1 MAAPELIEQHGLRIA
16 VEGCG
21 HGVLHEI
28 YASVAKSCEI
38 KGWPDVDLLIIG
50 GDFQAVRNASDLKA
64 VSMPSKYYAMH
75 DFHEYYSGA
84 RLAPYLTIFIGGN
97 HEASNYMWELYYGGW
112 AAPKIYYMGAANV
125 IRLGPLRIAGLSG
138 IWKGY
143 NFKKPHYERLPYNN
157 DDVKSIYHVRE
168 LEVRKLVQ
176 IRTQVDIGLSHDW
189 PRGMEWKGN
198 FRQLFKWKPDFEKEA
213 KDGTLGSV
221 AAKTVLERLRPP
233 HWFSAHMHAKF
244 PAVWE
249 HVDISNRTEQSK
261 HTEGSPAAVM
271 NASEINLDMA
281 DDADVSAPKNEA
293 EIDLDMDEDEAPAA
307 PAVENKE
314 KGKPTTRES
323 ESEISQ
329 DIRSLLPESFA
340 RPEVEPA
347 PTLPFPEE
355 ITNKRTKFL
364 ALDKCLP
371 KRNFLQ
377 LLEIE
382 PHEGAEVLQRPLGLQ
397 YDKEWLAIT
406 RVFADHVQ
414 VGDPH
419 FQVPRDKGEAF
430 YRPLV
435 EKEMEWVEE
444 NIVKANKMMV
454 PEDFAQTAPTYDAA
468 LGIHVQEQPKGN
480 FAAARLF
487 GRDIA
492 DCTTLLDTSCPHRT
506 ARTAR
511 RGVAKGL
518 RVPVKSL
525 EGLSLP
531 GADGQASGGNDNK
544 AKSSTRL
551 PPHAHYPSS
560 QLPTHTTTFNHNLAQ
575 LLLATMASRFVENLE
590 EVPISHPHLNVS
602 LDDILAEE
610 RRKRSS
616 SQSSA
621 SSEPRRSGSTSAA
634 MMPASPT
641 TESKIKRAFTIGGKK
656 GRRST

>member
-1 MAAPELIEQHGLRIA
+1 MAAPELIEQQGLRIA

-28 YASVAKSCEI
+28 YASVAKACEI

-112 AAPKIYYMGAANV
+112 AAPRIYYMGAANV

-143 NFKKPHYERLPYNN
+143 NFKKPHYERLPYNS

-168 LEVRKLVQ
+168 LEVRKLIQ

-198 FRQLFKWKPDFEKEA
+198 FRQLFKWKPDFEQEA

-249 HVDISNRTEQSK
+249 HVDTSNSTEQSN
-261 HTEGSPAAVM
+261 HTEGAPAAVV
-271 NASEINLDMA
+271 NASEIDLDMT
-281 DDADVSAPKNEA
+281 DDTGVSAPKNDA

-307 PAVENKE
+307 PAVESKE
-314 KGKPTTRES
+314 KSKPTTTES

-329 DIRSLLPESFA
+329 DIRSLLPESFS
-340 RPEVEPA
+340 RPKLEPV

-355 ITNKRTKFL
+355 ITNKTTKFL

-382 PHEGAEVLQRPLGLQ
+382 PHEPGELQRPLGLQ

-419 FQVPRDKGEAF
+419 FQVPRDKGDAF
-430 YRPLV
+430 YRPLI

-468 LGIHVQEQPKGN
+468 LGIHVQEQPSEYTNAHTQGFCDLVQIPN
-480 FAAARLF
+480 VFHASEEERAQLASCGPRPEQQRANRGG
-487 GRDIA
+487 GRGGG
-492 DCTTLLDTSCPHRT
+492 
-506 ARTAR
+506 
-511 RGVAKGL
+511 RGGWGKRGGG
-518 RVPVKSL
+518 R
-525 EGLSLP
+525 
-531 GADGQASGGNDNK
+531 GQGHGGHLYR
-544 AKSSTRL
+544 STRL
-551 PPHAHYPSS
+551 S
-560 QLPTHTTTFNHNLAQ
+560 PTHTTLFTTTHPYHYIQ
-575 LLLATMASRFVENLE
+575 PQTPTTTTMASRFVENLE
-590 EVPISHPHLNVS
+590 EVPNSHPHLNVS

-616 SQSSA
+616 SQSSG

-634 MMPASPT
+634 MMPTSPT

-656 GRRST
+656 GRRSS